1 MKIFIPFT
9 KSPTATLL
17 ALRGYEAQCLAMLN
31 SHSYFEYFKQRWAE
45 KESFINVEHDIVPWP
60 GAIDEIEKC
69 QEMWCGYG
77 YNKYENIVLSP
88 YLGCVK
94 IGAELIARLPDVWN
108 EREKES
114 REWGNLDVWLCNYA
128 WNRGIKIH
136 QHYPSVNHFKE
147 G

>member
-1 MKIFIPFT
+1 MKIFVPFT
-9 KSPTATLL
+9 KLPLATAE
-17 ALRGYEAQCLAMLN
+17 ALKKYDTYFINMVD
-31 SHSYFEYFKQRWAE
+31 SHSYFKYFVKRWKE

-69 QEMWCGYG
+69 QQIWCGYG
-77 YNKYENIVLSP
+77 YNKGENIVLSP

-94 IGAELIARLPDVWN
+94 IGAGLIELLPGVWN

-114 REWGNLDVWLCNYA
+114 REWGNLDVWLGKYA